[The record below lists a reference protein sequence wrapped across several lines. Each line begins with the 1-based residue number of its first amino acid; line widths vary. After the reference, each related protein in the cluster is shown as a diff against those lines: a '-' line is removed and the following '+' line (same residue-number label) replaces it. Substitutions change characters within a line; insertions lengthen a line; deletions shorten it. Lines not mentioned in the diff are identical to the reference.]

1 MPTLQLDPS
10 KRYHM
15 PAPISIVT
23 IDGQF
28 LAIARETGN
37 WLLLRSERQ
46 LEIFQFLS
54 AGHRVS
60 DAFTAF
66 AQDAGND
73 IVQVLTELEAK
84 HYEDTAVQF
93 PQSHGMYIYLTN
105 RCNQRCRHCYMYAGE
120 ELTDELSAGEIQ
132 TLLTNF
138 SEHGGEV
145 VTFTGGEATLH
156 PDFTDLVCFA
166 KKVGLKVCVL
176 SNGLLWTEKLIQAV
190 KEYVDEVQISV
201 DGFDAESYQQVR
213 AVDTFDA
220 ALSAVDRLVC
230 AGIRTIV
237 AISPLLNTL
246 LEHEQQYIAFA
257 KSLITKYDGKPFFVK
272 FNTDLME
279 GRNISPTEAENKLYR
294 ACATRIKDSCIP
306 FSEEKSFASDH
317 SGNTIFNNCGYGG
330 LTVASNGD
338 VFFCSLTAKCAKQAN
353 IRIES
358 FESILEKS
366 QRARQFSDINNLSPC
381 SECPLKYLCGGGCR
395 VKHFQKLA
403 GTEIDSSKE
412 LPAFVRN
419 TPCTQDQKD
428 KFYRLMVK
436 SNLLFYR

>member
-15 PAPISIVT
+15 PAPISIVS

-37 WLLLRSERQ
+37 WLLLRNERQ

-60 DAFTAF
+60 AVFTSF
-66 AQDAGND
+66 PQDAGKD
-73 IVQVLTELEAK
+73 IIQVLTELEAK

-93 PQSHGMYIYLTN
+93 PQGHGIYIYLTN
-105 RCNQRCRHCYMYAGE
+105 RCNQRCHHCYMYAGE
-120 ELTDELSAGEIQ
+120 ELTNELSTGEIQ
-132 TLLTNF
+132 TLLTEF

-145 VTFTGGEATLH
+145 VTLTGGEPTLR
-156 PDFTDLVCFA
+156 PDFTELVCFA

-190 KEYVDEVQISV
+190 KKYVDEVQISV

-213 AVDTFDA
+213 MVDTFDV

-246 LEHEQQYIAFA
+246 IDHEQQYIAFA
-257 KSLITKYDGKPFFVK
+257 KSLITKYEGKPFFVK

-279 GRNISPTEAENKLYR
+279 GRNISPTETENELYR
-294 ACATRIKDSCIP
+294 ACAKRIKDSCIP
-306 FSEEKSFASDH
+306 FSEEKGFASDH
-317 SGNTIFNNCGYGG
+317 FDNTIFNNCGYGG
-330 LTVASNGD
+330 LTITSNGD
-338 VFFCSLTAKCAKQAN
+338 VYFCSITAKCAKQAN
-353 IRIES
+353 IRVEP

-366 QRARQFSDINNLSPC
+366 QRARQLSDISNLRPC

-395 VKHFQKLA
+395 VKHFQKLVEV
-403 GTEIDSSKE
+403 EISSSKE
-412 LPAFVRN
+412 LPIFVRN
-419 TPCTQDQKD
+419 TPCTQNQKD

-436 SNLLFYR
+436 SNSFFYR